1 VSLGGAKVITESE
14 VFYDGGLVQRVIVR
28 KMGGAFGVFFQ
39 RIGWGCAR
47 RESVRKIVPG
57 GRAEVE
63 GGRGFGWGGGGLGSS
78 KGCRAK
84 NGVDTSQPT
93 SAALCTSDTVR
104 LILWDCIALRVSC
117 ARRGRGIGVRM
128 IRVEVVKSR
137 RVSLTSGD
145 RDVASRRV

>member
-1 VSLGGAKVITESE
+1 MSLGGAKVITESE
-14 VFYDGGLVQRVIVR
+14 VFYDSGLVQRVIVR
-28 KMGGAFGVFFQ
+28 KMGGAFGVSFQ
-39 RIGWGCAR
+39 RIGCGCSR

-63 GGRGFGWGGGGLGSS
+63 GGRGFGWGGGGLEGS

-84 NGVDTSQPT
+84 NGVDTNQPT

-117 ARRGRGIGVRM
+117 GQVAEG
-128 IRVEVVKSR
+128 
-137 RVSLTSGD
+137 SGCG
-145 RDVASRRV
+145 